1 METGTHHEL
10 LRDNGAYARLVQSQK
25 LKESTPSDS
34 DPALVEAEGA
44 GKDGP
49 EEKGGLDAPHADPDT
64 EKMISTLKRTDTA
77 PSLASAVLKD
87 KAAARDAEAKAN
99 EYPFF
104 YAFGRMAR
112 INRDAK
118 WLYFWGCLGAG
129 VGGMVS
135 PVFGI
140 IFGASWVLWWCVV
153 HVVLIP
159 LEARAMEG
167 FQLSGQT
174 LRVSGGLLPTPEL
187 VGGTD

>member
-1 METGTHHEL
+1 LETGTHQEL

-25 LKESTPSDS
+25 LKESTPSPSDS
-34 DPALVEAEGA
+34 DAALVEAEGA
-44 GKDGP
+44 GKDAP
-49 EEKGGLDAPHADPDT
+49 EGEKGGVGLDAPHADPDT

-87 KAAARDAEAKAN
+87 KAAARDAEAKAG

-118 WLYFWGCLGAG
+118 WLYFWGCVGAG
-129 VGGMVS
+129 VGGMVF

-140 IFGASWVLWWCVV
+140 IYG
-153 HVVLIP
+153 
-159 LEARAMEG
+159 EY
-167 FQLSGQT
+167 
-174 LRVSGGLLPTPEL
+174 
-187 VGGTD
+187 